1 MASRTRPISNCPPI
15 VLFTPISTLSKSMKT
30 AIRVLRD
37 DSVFIRLVRQTARR
51 VRLSP
56 ERVLL
61 AVGASETLL
70 QPQLRAPRRRYES
83 GRAVGSRSG
92 FFVEAASRRPF
103 A

>member
-1 MASRTRPISNCPPI
+1 MSNCPPI

-37 DSVFIRLVRQTARR
+37 GSMFIRLVRQTARR

-61 AVGASETLL
+61 AVGAPERVPSTAA
-70 QPQLRAPRRRYES
+70 QGASWRGKS
-83 GRAVGSRSG
+83 GRAAGFRSDFREVYLVAG
-92 FFVEAASRRPF
+92 WWMVVRG
-103 A
+103 